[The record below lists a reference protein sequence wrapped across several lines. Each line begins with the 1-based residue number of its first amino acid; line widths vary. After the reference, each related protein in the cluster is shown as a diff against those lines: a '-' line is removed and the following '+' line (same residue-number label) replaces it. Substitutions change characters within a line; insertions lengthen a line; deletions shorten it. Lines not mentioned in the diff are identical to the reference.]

1 MAKYAILKPI
11 YLSGQKR
18 LIGEV
23 IDESLIEKTRI
34 WALKRSGYIAEI
46 DGSTSIDRKQVPK
59 VETISVPI
67 HCGEDI
73 KNLSIT
79 SEELA
84 LVLSIMQVDTKK
96 AVEQINVLDSE
107 KSLIVIN
114 AIDNRKTVKE
124 AAAVAAKKFNIEEC
138 ESGEE

>member
-11 YLSGQKR
+11 CLSGQNR

-23 IDESLIEKTRI
+23 IDESLVEKTRI

-46 DGSTSIDRKQVPK
+46 DGNTNIDQVPK

-67 HCGEDI
+67 HCDEDV

-79 SEELA
+79 PRELSLA
-84 LVLSIMQVDTKK
+84 LSIVQQVNTKK
-96 AVEQINVLDSE
+96 AVEQINVIDSE
-107 KSLIVIN
+107 EVLIVIN
-114 AIDNRKTVKE
+114 ALDNRKTVKE
-124 AAAVAAKKFNIEEC
+124 AAAGVAKKLNVEES